1 MEELRK
7 EYGMSEQM
15 TYQLSEI
22 GTVNMRIWGRS
33 SGRLDPL
40 ALFWTGSGI
49 ELNVQASELWVDV
62 ETDYDCHE
70 QWMSVLVN
78 GAHVSRQM
86 LPKGRSEICLFRN
99 MNPQE
104 IKNVRLMKDVQAM
117 SDDDGACFL
126 IRGIRTD
133 GSLHPV
139 EGRKYK
145 LEFIGDSITSGEG
158 TIGAKKEWDW
168 ISMFFSSVH
177 DYATL
182 VSDACDAECHILSQ
196 SGWGTLTGWDN
207 DPRHA
212 LPLYYE
218 KVCGVLKG
226 ARNEAL
232 GAGADYD
239 FSSWQPDA
247 VVINLGTNDMSAFE
261 QPEWRDET
269 TGQTF
274 KQHRNDDGSFVK
286 EDAQR
291 FEQAVIDFLYKLRK
305 YHPDAHLV
313 WTYGMIGAPM
323 INLIG
328 HAIHTYSAKS
338 EDTNVAFVLL
348 PDTTAETVGSREHP
362 GKKSHEAAAGVLTSY
377 LKAYLAA
384 K

>member
-1 MEELRK
+1 MGELTSYR
-7 EYGMSEQM
+7 
-15 TYQLSEI
+15 LLEI
-22 GTVNMRIWGRS
+22 GEANCRIWGRY
-33 SGRLDPL
+33 SGKLDPL

-104 IKNVRLMKDVQAM
+104 IKTIRLMKDVQAM
-117 SDDDGACFL
+117 SDDERACFL
-126 IRGIRTD
+126 IHGVRTD
-133 GSLHPV
+133 GTFYPV
-139 EGRKYK
+139 EPRAYK
-145 LEFIGDSITSGEG
+145 FEFIGDSITSGEG

-182 VSDACDAECHILSQ
+182 VSEACGAECHIISQ

-218 KVCGVLKG
+218 KVCGLLKG
-226 ARNEAL
+226 ERNLAY
-232 GAGADYD
+232 GAGEDYD
-239 FSSWQPDA
+239 FSKWQPDA
-247 VVINLGTNDMSAFE
+247 VIVNLGTNDMSAFD
-261 QPEWRDET
+261 QPEWRDDM

-274 KQHRNDDGSFVK
+274 KQHKDEDGSLIK
-286 EDAQR
+286 EDAER
-291 FEQAVIDFLYKLRK
+291 FEQAVIGFLGKLRTCNPK
-305 YHPDAHLV
+305 AHLV
-313 WTYGMIGAPM
+313 WTYGMLGSPLLR
-323 INLIG
+323 LIE
-328 HAIHTYSAKS
+328 HAVLTYRAQTGD
-338 EDTNVAFVLL
+338 ENVAFVLL
-348 PDTTAETVGSREHP
+348 PDTTSESVGSREHP
-362 GKKSHEAAAGVLTSY
+362 GKKSHEAAAQVLTNY

>member
-1 MEELRK
+1 MEKLTSYRI
-7 EYGMSEQM
+7 
-15 TYQLSEI
+15 SEI
-22 GTVNMRIWGRS
+22 GEANCRIWGRY
-33 SGRLDPL
+33 SGKLDPL

-49 ELNVQASELWVDV
+49 ELNVQASELWVDL

-104 IKNVRLMKDVQAM
+104 TKTVRLMKDVQAM
-117 SDDDGACFL
+117 SDDERACFL
-126 IRGIRTD
+126 IHGVRTD
-133 GSLHPV
+133 GTFHPV
-139 EGRKYK
+139 QPRAYK
-145 LEFIGDSITSGEG
+145 FEFIGDSITSGEG

-182 VSDACDAECHILSQ
+182 VSEACGAECHIISQ

-218 KVCGVLKG
+218 KVCGLLKG
-226 ARNEAL
+226 ERNLAYGTGE
-232 GAGADYD
+232 DYD
-239 FSSWQPDA
+239 FSKWQPDA
-247 VVINLGTNDMSAFE
+247 VIVNLGTNDMSAFE
-261 QPEWRDET
+261 QPEWRDEK

-274 KQHRNDDGSFVK
+274 KQHRDGDGSLRK
-286 EDAQR
+286 EDAER
-291 FEQAVIDFLYKLRK
+291 FEQAVIGFLGKLRTYNPK
-305 YHPDAHLV
+305 AHLV
-313 WTYGMIGAPM
+313 WTYGMLGSPLLK
-323 INLIG
+323 LIE
-328 HAIHTYSAKS
+328 HAVLTYCAQTGD
-338 EDTNVAFVLL
+338 ENVAFVLL
-348 PDTTAETVGSREHP
+348 PDTVPESVGSREHP
-362 GKKSHEAAAGVLTSY
+362 GKKSHEAAAQVLTNY

>member
-1 MEELRK
+1 MGELTSYR
-7 EYGMSEQM
+7 
-15 TYQLSEI
+15 LSEI
-22 GTVNMRIWGRS
+22 GEANCRIWGRYN
-33 SGRLDPL
+33 GKCDPL

-86 LPKGRSEICLFRN
+86 LPKGRSEICVFRN

-104 IKNVRLMKDVQAM
+104 TKTVRLMKDVQAM
-117 SDDDGACFL
+117 SDDERACFL
-126 IRGIRTD
+126 IHGVRTD
-133 GSLHPV
+133 GAFHPV
-139 EGRKYK
+139 EPRAYK
-145 LEFIGDSITSGEG
+145 FEFIGDSITSGEG

-182 VSDACDAECHILSQ
+182 VSDACGAECHIISQ

-218 KVCGVLKG
+218 KVCGLLKG
-226 ARNEAL
+226 ERNFAY
-232 GAGADYD
+232 GAGEDYD
-239 FSSWQPDA
+239 FSKWQPDA
-247 VVINLGTNDMSAFE
+247 VIVNLGTNDMSAFD
-261 QPEWRDET
+261 QPEWQDEK

-274 KQHRNDDGSFVK
+274 KQHKNEDGALVK
-286 EDAQR
+286 EDAKR
-291 FEQAVIDFLYKLRK
+291 FEQAVIGFLGKLRT
-305 YHPDAHLV
+305 YNPEAHLV
-313 WTYGMIGAPM
+313 WTYGMIGSPLLK
-323 INLIG
+323 LIE
-328 HAIHTYSAKS
+328 HAVLTYRAQTGD
-338 EDTNVAFVLL
+338 ENVAFVLL
-348 PDTTAETVGSREHP
+348 PDTTPETVGSREHP
-362 GKKSHEAAAGVLTSY
+362 GKKSHEAAAQVLTNY

>member
-1 MEELRK
+1 MGELTSYR
-7 EYGMSEQM
+7 
-15 TYQLSEI
+15 LSEI
-22 GTVNMRIWGRS
+22 GEANCRIWGRY
-33 SGRLDPL
+33 SGKLDPL

-49 ELNVQASELWVDV
+49 EWNVQASELWVDV

-99 MNPQE
+99 MNSQE
-104 IKNVRLMKDVQAM
+104 TKTIRLMKDVQAM
-117 SDDDGACFL
+117 SDDERACFL
-126 IRGIRTD
+126 IHGVRTD
-133 GSLHPV
+133 GTFHPV
-139 EGRKYK
+139 EPRAYK
-145 LEFIGDSITSGEG
+145 FEFIGDSITSGEG

-182 VSDACDAECHILSQ
+182 VSEACGAECHIISQ

-218 KVCGVLKG
+218 KVCGLLKG
-226 ARNEAL
+226 ERNLAY
-232 GAGADYD
+232 GAGEDYD
-239 FSSWQPDA
+239 FSKWQPDA
-247 VVINLGTNDMSAFE
+247 VIVNLGTNDMSAFD
-261 QPEWRDET
+261 QPEWRDDK

-274 KQHRNDDGSFVK
+274 KQHKDEDGSLIK
-286 EDAQR
+286 EDAER
-291 FEQAVIDFLYKLRK
+291 FEQAVVGFLGKLRTYNPK
-305 YHPDAHLV
+305 AHLV
-313 WTYGMIGAPM
+313 WTYGMLGSPLLR
-323 INLIG
+323 LIE
-328 HAIHTYSAKS
+328 HAVLTYRAQTGD
-338 EDTNVAFVLL
+338 ENVAFVLL
-348 PDTTAETVGSREHP
+348 PDTTSESVGSREHP
-362 GKKSHEAAAGVLTSY
+362 GKKSHEAAAQVLTNY

>member
-1 MEELRK
+1 MEKLASYRL
-7 EYGMSEQM
+7 
-15 TYQLSEI
+15 TEI
-22 GTVNMRIWGRS
+22 GEANYRIWGRC

-40 ALFWTGSGI
+40 ALFWTGSGV
-49 ELNVQASELWVDV
+49 ELHVQASELWVEV
-62 ETDYDCHE
+62 ETDYDCYE

-86 LPKGRSEICLFRN
+86 LPKGKSAICLFRN

-104 IKNVRLMKDVQAM
+104 KKTVRLMKDVQAM

-126 IRGIRTD
+126 IHGVRTD
-133 GSLHPV
+133 GVFHPV
-139 EGRKYK
+139 LPRSYK

-177 DYATL
+177 DYASL
-182 VSDACDAECHILSQ
+182 VSDACDAECHIISQ

-226 ARNEAL
+226 ERNLAY
-232 GAGADYD
+232 GAGEDYD
-239 FSSWQPDA
+239 FSQWQPDA
-247 VVINLGTNDMSAFE
+247 VIVNLGTNDMSAFE
-261 QPEWRDET
+261 QPRWQDER

-274 KQHRNDDGSFVK
+274 KQHKNADGSLAE
-286 EDAQR
+286 EDAER
-291 FEQAVIDFLYKLRK
+291 FEQAVIGFLGKLRTYNPK
-305 YHPDAHLV
+305 AHLV
-313 WTYGMIGAPM
+313 WTYGMLGSPLLK
-323 INLIG
+323 LIE
-328 HAIHTYSAKS
+328 HAVSTYCAQTG
-338 EDTNVAFVLL
+338 DRNAAFVLL
-348 PDTTAETVGSREHP
+348 PDTTPETAGSREHP
-362 GKKSHEAAAGVLTSY
+362 GKKSHEAAAQVLTNY
-377 LKAYLAA
+377 LKAYLGA

>member
-1 MEELRK
+1 MGELKSYRLAEVGEDK
-7 EYGMSEQM
+7 
-15 TYQLSEI
+15 I
-22 GTVNMRIWGRS
+22 RVWGRY
-33 SGRLDPL
+33 SGKRDPL

-49 ELNVQASELWVDV
+49 ELNVQASELWVKL

-70 QWMSVLVN
+70 QWMSVLIN
-78 GAHVSRQM
+78 GAQVSRQM
-86 LPKGRSEICLFRN
+86 LPKGQSEICLFRN

-104 IKNVRLMKDVQAM
+104 IKNVRLLKDVQAM

-126 IRGIRTD
+126 IREIRTD
-133 GSLHPV
+133 GALHPV
-139 EGRKYK
+139 KPRPYK

-177 DYATL
+177 DYAML
-182 VSDACDAECHILSQ
+182 VSEACNAECHILSQ

-226 ARNEAL
+226 ARNQAL
-232 GAGADYD
+232 GAGEAYD

-247 VVINLGTNDMSAFE
+247 VIVNLGTNDMSAFE
-261 QPEWRDET
+261 QPEWRDEQ

-274 KQHRNDDGSFVK
+274 QQHKNADGSFVK
-286 EDAQR
+286 EDAER
-291 FEQAVIDFLYKLRK
+291 FEQAVIGFLQKLRK
-305 YHPDAHLV
+305 CNPRAHLI
-313 WTYGMIGAPM
+313 WTYGMLGSPLVK
-323 INLIG
+323 LIE
-328 HAIHTYSAKS
+328 HAVLTYCAQSG
-338 EDTNVAFVLL
+338 DTNAAFVLL
-348 PDTTAETVGSREHP
+348 PDTTPETVGSREHP
-362 GKKSHEAAAGVLTSY
+362 GKKSHEAAARVLMDY
-377 LKAYLAA
+377 LAAYLAA